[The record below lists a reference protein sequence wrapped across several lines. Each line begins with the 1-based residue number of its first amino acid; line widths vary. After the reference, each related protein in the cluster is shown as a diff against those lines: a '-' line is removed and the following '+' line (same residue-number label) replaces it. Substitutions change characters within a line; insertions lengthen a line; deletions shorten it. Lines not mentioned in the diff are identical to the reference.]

1 MYSSSYTTKHIYDKA
16 NQLVTST
23 VNGVTTH
30 YKYDAA
36 GNYNYATLTNGIL
49 RNGVLTGILPLN
61 DILAGI
67 VAFETGVLDNLYAY
81 SKKII
86 LNALEQ
92 LNQNAKNRLMQQE
105 KLME

>member
-1 MYSSSYTTKHIYDKA
+1 MAAID
-16 NQLVTST
+16 
-23 VNGVTTH
+23 NGVVGT
-30 YKYDAA
+30 
-36 GNYNYATLTNGIL
+36 
-49 RNGVLTGILPLN
+49 LTGILPLN

-81 SKKII
+81 SKEII